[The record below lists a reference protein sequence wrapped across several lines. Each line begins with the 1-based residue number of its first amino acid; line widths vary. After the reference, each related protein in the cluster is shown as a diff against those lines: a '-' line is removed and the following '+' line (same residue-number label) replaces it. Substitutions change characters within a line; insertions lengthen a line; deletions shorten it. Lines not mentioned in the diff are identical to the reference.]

1 MSKSVDTV
9 AGSARAACEQLNASD
24 PTPQETRE
32 ATVTIVCEVCQKPL
46 REIPASQYLGIEDL
60 CDEHADEYGS
70 L

>member
-9 AGSARAACEQLNASD
+9 RELNASD